1 MSSYTI
7 QNEDV
12 VKQTTER
19 VALLSL
25 KFMAQRLSQHKKTI
39 EAWPEKTVPDMQ
51 TLVVYNEQARMMREP
66 EIEAAKELLRE
77 FKEIYDAGQLPDKWV
92 GPLLEFKKWLEEVK

>member
-1 MSSYTI
+1 MSIYI
-7 QNEDV
+7 KQNEDV

-39 EAWPEKTVPDMQ
+39 EAWPEKTEPDMQ

-66 EIEAAKELLRE
+66 EIEAAKELLKE
-77 FKEIYDAGQLPDKWV
+77 FKAIYDAGQLPDKWV
-92 GPLLEFKKWLEEVK
+92 QPLLEFKKWLGKIE